1 MLMPRK
7 VWEIL
12 WENCSSGRAPALTLP
27 RQMIPLAN
35 PSLTG
40 VGAMSSR
47 TKTSYGLFSERAAY
61 SHPVICLRPPSM

>member
-7 VWEIL
+7 VWEML
-12 WENCSSGRAPALTLP
+12 CENCSSGRAPALTLP
-27 RQMIPLAN
+27 RQMIPLAK

-47 TKTSYGLFSERAAY
+47 TKASYGLFSERAVY
-61 SHPVICLRPPSM
+61 SQPVICLRPPSM